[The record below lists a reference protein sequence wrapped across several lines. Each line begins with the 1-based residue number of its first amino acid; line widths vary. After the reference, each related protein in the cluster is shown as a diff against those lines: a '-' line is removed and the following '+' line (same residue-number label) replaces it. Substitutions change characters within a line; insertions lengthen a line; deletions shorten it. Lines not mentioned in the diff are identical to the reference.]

1 MRPLVHRTLRLRQGE
16 NARSIKNFSEIVVH
30 HRRAPTPCTRI
41 QTIAYPNPNHPPS
54 IPQSTVAYT
63 LEHALFQRGKIAQ
76 VLDGDNIRH
85 GLNSNL
91 GFSPED
97 REENIRR
104 IGEVGKLFADS
115 GMITLISFISPYRK
129 DRDTVRERCGD
140 KFVEVYMKIPLE
152 VRVFFNYQLC
162 TGNWTDVV
170 FFNVNRFANN
180 GIPKDC
186 TKPPGLVR
194 SRDSPGST
202 TRTRNRWTR
211 RSSWRLRRRAA
222 TVP

>member
-1 MRPLVHRTLRLRQGE
+1 M
-16 NARSIKNFSEIVVH
+16 
-30 HRRAPTPCTRI
+30 
-41 QTIAYPNPNHPPS
+41 
-54 IPQSTVAYT
+54 
-63 LEHALFQRGKIAQ
+63 
-76 VLDGDNIRH
+76 LDGDNIRH

-152 VRVFFNYQLC
+152 VRVFFLI
-162 TGNWTDVV
+162 TPAV
-170 FFNVNRFANN
+170 RA
-180 GIPKDC
+180 I
-186 TKPPGLVR
+186 GL
-194 SRDSPGST
+194 T
-202 TRTRNRWTR
+202 TSCFIT
-211 RSSWRLRRRAA
+211 
-222 TVP
+222 

>member
-1 MRPLVHRTLRLRQGE
+1 M
-16 NARSIKNFSEIVVH
+16 
-30 HRRAPTPCTRI
+30 
-41 QTIAYPNPNHPPS
+41 
-54 IPQSTVAYT
+54 
-63 LEHALFQRGKIAQ
+63 
-76 VLDGDNIRH
+76 LDGDNIRH

-152 VRVFFNYQLC
+152 VRVFFNYTSC
-162 TGNWTDVV
+162 TGNLTDVM
-170 FFNVNRFANN
+170 FFYVNRFANN
-180 GIPKDC
+180 GILKDC
-186 TKPPGLVR
+186 TKPRGRVR
-194 SRDSPGST
+194 LRDSPAST

>member
-1 MRPLVHRTLRLRQGE
+1 M
-16 NARSIKNFSEIVVH
+16 
-30 HRRAPTPCTRI
+30 
-41 QTIAYPNPNHPPS
+41 
-54 IPQSTVAYT
+54 
-63 LEHALFQRGKIAQ
+63 
-76 VLDGDNIRH
+76 LDGDNIRH

-170 FFNVNRFANN
+170 FFFNVNRFANN

-186 TKPPGLVR
+186 TKPRGRVR
-194 SRDSPGST
+194 SRDSPAST

>member
-180 GIPKDC
+180 G
-186 TKPPGLVR
+186 
-194 SRDSPGST
+194 S
-202 TRTRNRWTR
+202 
-211 RSSWRLRRRAA
+211 
-222 TVP
+222 